1 MPIYEYEC
9 RQCGHRFE
17 YLVLASSPA
26 AECPSCHKQDLT
38 QLISLSGMSS
48 EGTRQANFSSAH
60 SKAAE
65 SRKEKHQEDHKHL
78 HDHFED

>member
-26 AECPSCHKQDLT
+26 AECPSCRKQDLER
-38 QLISLSGMSS
+38 LISLSGMSS
-48 EGTRQANFSSAH
+48 ESTRQANFSAAH
-60 SKAAE
+60 NKAAS
-65 SRKEKHQEDHKHL
+65 SRKEKHREDHQHL
-78 HDHFED
+78 HDHFQD